1 LTLKVISSPTSAVML
16 LGVNVRAGPTSTVI
30 VFAAAILTRP
40 KVPRR
45 ERFKSI
51 VADNDFGLGLGGGLK
66 LTTD

>member
-1 LTLKVISSPTSAVML
+1 ML

-45 ERFKSI
+45 ERFKNI
-51 VADNDFGLGLGGGLK
+51 MADNDFGLGLGGGLK